1 MDLPPDSR
9 TALRDWLTEQLADLL
24 GEPLADVRA
33 LADDDDLLGCGLD
46 SIRLMAPCRSRRR
59 WTRWPAAWA

>member
-24 GEPLADVRA
+24 G
-33 LADDDDLLGCGLD
+33 
-46 SIRLMAPCRSRRR
+46 
-59 WTRWPAAWA
+59 

>member
-33 LADDDDLLGCGLD
+33 WRTTTTCWAAA
-46 SIRLMAPCRSRRR
+46 STRS
-59 WTRWPAAWA
+59 A

>member
-24 GEPLADVRA
+24 GEPLPT
-33 LADDDDLLGCGLD
+33 C
-46 SIRLMAPCRSRRR
+46 APWRTTTTCWAAASTRS
-59 WTRWPAAWA
+59 A

>member
-1 MDLPPDSR
+1 MIIVARNWQPTSDACPREPPWICPPDSR

-33 LADDDDLLGCGLD
+33 LADDDDLL
-46 SIRLMAPCRSRRR
+46 
-59 WTRWPAAWA
+59 

>member
-24 GEPLADVRA
+24 GQPV
-33 LADDDDLLGCGLD
+33 
-46 SIRLMAPCRSRRR
+46 
-59 WTRWPAAWA
+59 